1 MATGTQAAQL
11 MLSKIGEPTAIDTC
25 VKSMV
30 SEVFDPLGVPVPQIV
45 WVHEIMQPPFTKVDT
60 PGVGD
65 VGIFPGQGHAC
76 MITGIS
82 GNSLQE
88 TSFGTATG
96 KVRSATYDVSFYDS
110 FYRPPYDGLLGTQ
123 LASDTTSKPAK
134 SDTNMFGIPNDVFT
148 GQFWARIGVGVLG
161 ATILTVTVI
170 ALLSE
175 SPTVQAA
182 VKSAAKAGEAAV
194 LV

>member
-76 MITGIS
+76 MITGVS

-96 KVRSATYDVSFYDS
+96 KVRSATYDVGFYDS
-110 FYRPPYDGLLGTQ
+110 FYRPPYDGTLGTE
-123 LASDTTSKPAK
+123 LASATSKTVT
-134 SDTNMFGIPNDVFT
+134 SDKNMFGIPNDVFT
-148 GQFWARIGVGVLG
+148 GQFWTRVGVGVLG

-170 ALLSE
+170 MLLSE